1 MRFDV
6 VSIFPELF
14 PGPLAQGVIGR
25 ALEKRLIEIRAWDLR
40 EHASPPHWKVDDEP
54 FGGGAGMVFKPEPL
68 AAAIEMV
75 RGAVER
81 PGPTVFLSPQGEPLT
96 HELASDLATQGQL
109 TLVCGRYEG
118 IDQRIRDHLV
128 DREIS
133 IGDYV
138 LTGGE
143 LPAMVLI
150 EATARLLP
158 AVLGDPDSS
167 RYDSFVSGILD
178 HPHYTRPA
186 EFRGW
191 TVPEVLRSGDH
202 ARIETWRRRAALRLT
217 ALRRPE
223 LLAEI
228 ELNEEDRAF
237 IAEVFAESEIARE
250 D

>member
-1 MRFDV
+1 
-6 VSIFPELF
+6 
-14 PGPLAQGVIGR
+14 VIGR

-40 EHASPPHWKVDDEP
+40 DHASPPHWKVDDEP

-68 AAAIEMV
+68 AGAIEMV
-75 RGAVER
+75 RGKVET
-81 PGPTVFLSPQGEPLT
+81 PGPTIFLSPQGEPLT
-96 HELASDLATQGQL
+96 HEIASEFATHEQL

-158 AVLGDPDSS
+158 EVLGDPDSS

-186 EFRGW
+186 EYRGW
-191 TVPEVLRSGDH
+191 TVPDVLRSGDH
-202 ARIETWRRRAALRLT
+202 ARIDKWRHRSALRLT

-223 LLAEI
+223 LLAD
-228 ELNEEDRAF
+228 LDLDDDDRAF
-237 IAEVFAESEIARE
+237 VAELLAGSETDRE
-250 D
+250 N